1 MNDLAR
7 HDPPIVLVG
16 EVAPEAKSH
25 GALSRL
31 GSKDHLINQ
40 SLPIRP
46 TVRVDEGN
54 PDQTQLTSVAT
65 RVTHVLALKRRVL
78 RMSIE
83 NRNLEA
89 RARLVGRYKGKTTVC
104 LVEAGE
110 EGAVVFR
117 LEGKGKTYKSLSSA
131 ATEITKG
138 PINGWKFWTV
148 EGEETAKPKP
158 AGRTPKT
165 NKPETKPSKRTSRR
179 PTYKVIHLHENQ
191 DDLQEG
197 EVRWLCD
204 ACIKSF
210 VLPAGEEPT
219 ECPNGHRV
227 DDAELSTG
235 AVAAEAEAE

>member
-1 MNDLAR
+1 MA
-7 HDPPIVLVG
+7 
-16 EVAPEAKSH
+16 
-25 GALSRL
+25 
-31 GSKDHLINQ
+31 
-40 SLPIRP
+40 
-46 TVRVDEGN
+46 
-54 PDQTQLTSVAT
+54 
-65 RVTHVLALKRRVL
+65 
-78 RMSIE
+78 IE

-89 RARLVGRYKGKTTVC
+89 GARLVGRYKGKTTVC

-117 LEGKGKTYKSLSSA
+117 LEGKEKTYKSLSSA

-138 PINGWKFWTV
+138 PINGWKFWTL
-148 EGEETAKPKP
+148 EGDEAAKPEKAP
-158 AGRTPKT
+158 KAKSQPKT
-165 NKPETKPSKRTSRR
+165 GQTNAAKPVKRTARR
-179 PTYKVIHLHENQ
+179 PAYKVIHLHENQ

-219 ECPNGHRV
+219 ECPNGHHV

-235 AVAAEAEAE
+235 AVATEADVE